1 MKRLGALALR
11 FLPSCHG
18 LVAGNRRGNRRR
30 RQAGRPCNKPMT
42 HKRNGCFSWR
52 CTTQR
57 SSAWKT
63 DAWRSFSHSRRRS
76 CWPKEVCGG
85 GTGVSAGLKV
95 YHTVHGEFHADVAA
109 TLNHM
114 GGPPA
119 HVRLYAQA
127 EPLLTLA
134 LAIKERLVGLDHS
147 DVALSVVI
155 LAQLRVIHKSSRR
168 KRNRCTVD
176 PWRSQ
181 SGRWGRPIQRSRRCW
196 RTLPKC
202 CGNEG
207 VQTRR
212 SRRSCGPKTF
222 ARSGV
227 EPAAPSSVAY
237 PLWQCTTS
245 RLPSTGA

>member
-1 MKRLGALALR
+1 MRSHSAFSPRVRAW
-11 FLPSCHG
+11 LPATDVG
-18 LVAGNRRGNRRR
+18 VGDD
-30 RQAGRPCNKPMT
+30 GRPCNKPMT

-76 CWPKEVCGG
+76 CRPREVCGG

-95 YHTVHGEFHADVAA
+95 YQTVHGEFHADVAA
-109 TLNHM
+109 TLNHL

-119 HVRLYAQA
+119 HVRPVCPGGALADAGSGHQRETRGPRPFRRGVACRESGPAARGPQEQPEKA
-127 EPLLTLA
+127 EPLYRRS
-134 LAIKERLVGLDHS
+134 LAIPER
-147 DVALSVVI
+147 ALG
-155 LAQLRVIHKSSRR
+155 
-168 KRNRCTVD
+168 
-176 PWRSQ
+176 P
-181 SGRWGRPIQRSRRCW
+181 PIQRSRRCW

-207 VQTRR
+207 VQTRW
-212 SRRSCGPKTF
+212 SRRSCAPKTF

-227 EPAAPSSVAY
+227 EPVTPSSVAY
-237 PLWQCTTS
+237 PLWQCTTN